1 MGLMD
6 PDADPGREPDDE
18 ATAPDPPAD
27 EGPASEPASSPAPEP
42 RISRR
47 RTWPV
52 LVAILAVVAAVL
64 LFLPTT
70 TIARPAVIAPVDQA
84 GTVSMLAVT
93 VERVPWVT
101 QLRCVADDTCSIPNV
116 GGDADGFPTDMPESI
131 VAARI
136 AAQALTDEPVQEQPL
151 PPNTQGPSAGLAFG
165 LAGYLDA
172 TGGTLGGR
180 VAATGTLNP
189 YGKVGPVSGV
199 AAKAVIAQAGGIDLL
214 LVPER
219 NTPLTGAFT
228 GTVVEVAT
236 LAEAI
241 DAACELPGSACV
253 LPIAP

>member
-1 MGLMD
+1 M
-6 PDADPGREPDDE
+6 
-18 ATAPDPPAD
+18 
-27 EGPASEPASSPAPEP
+27 
-42 RISRR
+42 
-47 RTWPV
+47 

-64 LFLPTT
+64 LLLPTT
-70 TIARPAVIAPVDQA
+70 TIARPALIAPVDEA

-93 VERVPWVT
+93 VDRVAWVT
-101 QLRCVADDTCSIPNV
+101 QLLCVADDTCYIPNV

-136 AAQALTDEPVQEQPL
+136 AAQALTQEQVQEQSL

-172 TGGTLGGR
+172 TGSSLGGR
-180 VAATGTLNP
+180 VAATGTLDP

-199 AAKAVIAQAGGIDLL
+199 AAKAAIAQADGIDLL

-219 NTPLTGAFT
+219 NTPLTKAFT

-236 LAEAI
+236 LSEAI
-241 DAACELPGSACV
+241 TAACALPGSDCAE
-253 LPIAP
+253 PITP